1 MGYATDLN
9 DQRVEAIKQSNP
21 NVSLLRA
28 HVDAK
33 LTMNK
38 EEVEQ
43 MVNAKVDE
51 LWAGATTREEA
62 LAALGRA
69 WAEGYTLWLEPVVT
83 LLDGVPTW
91 QLNVK
96 IPSYVNETH
105 FAKHKEFIW
114 QLMAP
119 RKSVRMNARRTHN
132 VLDDLSIIVNA
143 MNIGINYIEI
153 ADEAADMLQDKMT
166 TEWNTVEGIRN
177 EIVQAVTMIDG
188 AIVNDDCVADYN
200 TYLAQMKDVH
210 GFPSEIVL
218 KRDRIANHIEQYMG
232 NLYVLNDYNSQ
243 YISPAMRQK
252 YAKWCQKFSDT
263 MRQRIET
270 NTWLENTT
278 RQHALEKI
286 DKVVYYV
293 GGINVIPDCVLP
305 TLTGNTLIDDARQ
318 LRKARLDGF
327 CWAVKQTRSTCAK
340 LLDNLQ
346 YFGDATIDNASYM
359 QSSNIVNI
367 NPSNLCSPYVDDNY
381 EDALQWAFIGTT
393 IGHELTHGFDSNGS
407 KYDQWGNMVNWWT
420 DDDATKFKALC
431 DQLTD
436 QFDHL
441 QLMPW
446 VDPTLCG
453 DGKNTLGENIADL
466 GGCCLALQILLE
478 ERPNATAAEKK
489 ALARRYFQGW
499 AIQWSNTYGFEFA
512 QMMKERDVHS
522 LSRERTNG
530 IVRNVD
536 AWYDAYDIKSGT
548 LYLKPSERVHI
559 W

>member
-1 MGYATDLN
+1 MMIKYLMRLATVLCCAMTMAVFTACTDAIDNPVNPGSENPETPAQQAFWAPFDAWQTDSCTVGDDFFMHMIGTWWKNPVDIYPKGLLGYATDLN

-166 TEWNTVEGIRN
+166 T
-177 EIVQAVTMIDG
+177 
-188 AIVNDDCVADYN
+188 
-200 TYLAQMKDVH
+200 
-210 GFPSEIVL
+210 
-218 KRDRIANHIEQYMG
+218 
-232 NLYVLNDYNSQ
+232 
-243 YISPAMRQK
+243 
-252 YAKWCQKFSDT
+252 
-263 MRQRIET
+263 
-270 NTWLENTT
+270 
-278 RQHALEKI
+278 
-286 DKVVYYV
+286 
-293 GGINVIPDCVLP
+293 
-305 TLTGNTLIDDARQ
+305 
-318 LRKARLDGF
+318 
-327 CWAVKQTRSTCAK
+327 
-340 LLDNLQ
+340 
-346 YFGDATIDNASYM
+346 
-359 QSSNIVNI
+359 
-367 NPSNLCSPYVDDNY
+367 
-381 EDALQWAFIGTT
+381 
-393 IGHELTHGFDSNGS
+393 
-407 KYDQWGNMVNWWT
+407 
-420 DDDATKFKALC
+420 
-431 DQLTD
+431 
-436 QFDHL
+436 
-441 QLMPW
+441 
-446 VDPTLCG
+446 
-453 DGKNTLGENIADL
+453 
-466 GGCCLALQILLE
+466 
-478 ERPNATAAEKK
+478 
-489 ALARRYFQGW
+489 
-499 AIQWSNTYGFEFA
+499 
-512 QMMKERDVHS
+512 
-522 LSRERTNG
+522 
-530 IVRNVD
+530 
-536 AWYDAYDIKSGT
+536 
-548 LYLKPSERVHI
+548 
-559 W
+559 